1 MHLRHNN
8 AKLRRQSVLLDDVF
22 GDEAYMVEV
31 HLEDGTI
38 MVFTTDDSENWV
50 LQREE
55 EAVTSFWLWFFSMV
69 DLLFVYINSIYF
81 AQ

>member
-8 AKLRRQSVLLDDVF
+8 AELRRQSVLLDDVV

-38 MVFTTDDSENWV
+38 MVFTTDDSQNWV
-50 LQREE
+50 LQQEE
-55 EAVTSFWLWFFSMV
+55 EVVTSF
-69 DLLFVYINSIYF
+69 
-81 AQ
+81 